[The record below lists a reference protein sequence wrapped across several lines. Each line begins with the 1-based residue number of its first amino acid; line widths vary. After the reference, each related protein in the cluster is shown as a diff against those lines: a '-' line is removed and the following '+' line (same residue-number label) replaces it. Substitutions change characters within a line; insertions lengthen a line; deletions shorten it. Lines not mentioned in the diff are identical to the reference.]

1 MNRTPQRGNTEMW
14 FLFSLVMAAIS
25 LFLFTYGEQDA
36 PAEDLV
42 ALVSIAESTPEAK
55 SRLREF
61 LQATPRPNRKELRIF
76 KDEINTLIVSNTV
89 KSVTGVAPVASS
101 RRTTWSEHPLA
112 VFVFGNWK
120 FFLGVGVFALILLS
134 PITRFTMTMLLR
146 DLARV
151 VSKVR
156 TKRV

>member
-89 KSVTGVAPVASS
+89 KSVTGVCASC
-101 RRTTWSEHPLA
+101 
-112 VFVFGNWK
+112 
-120 FFLGVGVFALILLS
+120 LIK
-134 PITRFTMTMLLR
+134 TY
-146 DLARV
+146 DLE
-151 VSKVR
+151 
-156 TKRV
+156 